1 MAIRGLGRG
10 LDALLGGSM
19 PQDQEINPA
28 EIQAISL
35 EAIVPNPNQPRRRF
49 DEQALAELAESIK
62 SQGVLQPVL
71 LRPVDDGYELV
82 AGERRFRAAGMAGLT
97 EIPALVREM
106 TDQQSL
112 AIALIENLQRED
124 LNPLEEAQG
133 YRRLL
138 DEFGLSQEDLASSVG
153 KSRSSLANSLRLLK
167 LPDTVQEDL
176 AQGRITAGHARA
188 LLSVEDGQGQTALHE
203 RMLASPMTVRQAES
217 EAAYYKKHG
226 ELPDATTVSAPA
238 ASGGSG
244 ARAPRAKSLD
254 QRLADLQ
261 ESLSATLGLKVSV
274 SGHVGKGKVVL
285 HYDSEDDLITITSK
299 FGVSIEE

>member
-226 ELPDATTVSAPA
+226 ELPDATAVSAPA

-244 ARAPRAKSLD
+244 LRAPRAKSLD

-261 ESLSATLGLKVSV
+261 ESLSTTLGLKVSV